1 MGSNRNNPTQVVLA
15 EAPAATR
22 TQAASAQRAF
32 QDISGSIQQAQAA
45 LATAMTTAPVMGYDA
60 FQQAWQARQ
69 ALNGYQEQ
77 AAQLQQGLAQ
87 YIPTPSAFQVHLS
100 DVEKVQIRGLY
111 ASGLYTQQQLSLQY
125 GVSQATIAR
134 VVA

>member
-1 MGSNRNNPTQVVLA
+1 MATENNNQAQIVQA

-22 TQAASAQRAF
+22 AQAASAHRAF
-32 QDISGSIQQAQAA
+32 QDINASIQHAQEV
-45 LATAMTTAPVMGYDA
+45 LSNAMTFAPVMGYDA

-77 AAQLQQGLAQ
+77 ANQLQQGLSSH
-87 YIPTPSAFQVHLS
+87 IPAPSAFQAQLS
-100 DVEKVQIRGLY
+100 DTERKQIRGLY
-111 ASGLYTQQQLSLQY
+111 ASGLYTQQHLASQY

-134 VVA
+134 IVV